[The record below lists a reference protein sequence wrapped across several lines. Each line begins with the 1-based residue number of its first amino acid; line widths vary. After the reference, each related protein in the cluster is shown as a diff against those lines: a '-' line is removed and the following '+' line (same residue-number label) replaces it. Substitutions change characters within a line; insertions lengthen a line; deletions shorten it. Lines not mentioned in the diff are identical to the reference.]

1 MAPHTTPY
9 PRSLGT
15 SPPHRD
21 HWLELPAERTSV
33 KAARHA
39 MTERLTR
46 WGVPGEACADAV
58 LILSELATN
67 AVVHALGTRI
77 LCGVVLDVDQLLRIE
92 VHDHDRRQI
101 NLPPRPPGPED
112 ENGRGLLLVR
122 QLADKWGVA
131 RSTRTGG
138 NTVWAT
144 LLTVR

>member
-1 MAPHTTPY
+1 MAPHTTPSA
-9 PRSLGT
+9 RSLDT
-15 SPPHRD
+15 SPPHRG
-21 HWLELPAERTSV
+21 HWLDLPAERTSV
-33 KAARHA
+33 QAARHA

-46 WGVPGEACADAV
+46 WGVSGEPRADAI

-67 AVVHALGTRI
+67 AVVHALSTRI
-77 LCGVVLDVDQLLRIE
+77 LCGVMLGMDQRLHIE

-138 NTVWAT
+138 NAVWAT
-144 LLTVR
+144 LLAFR